1 MKSKTVIRKLM
12 SLFPINKIISDLFI
26 VKGQALRDFE
36 EKSPPYRVVF
46 FFKIS
51 CTKNKYEM

>member
-46 FFKIS
+46 FFKIP
-51 CTKNKYEM
+51 CTINKF